1 MRTLFFVACMA
12 LLFATTLHAQETIA
26 AARDLYTAANY
37 DDALAVLNRLDTP
50 GSQVQVSDRLAVNQY
65 RAFCLVALGR
75 TAEAERAIEA
85 VVSAEPLYH
94 PAAADASPRIRSAF
108 TSVRQRVLPAVVQ
121 QQYAHAKAAFD
132 RQDFAGAAVEFDLV
146 LLALGDPDLGSAASR
161 PPLLDMRTLA
171 TGFRDLSAKA
181 AMPVAVPVT
190 QPLPAPAPAPV
201 VAALPAPL
209 RIYSG
214 SEGGLSPP
222 VSVRQDLP
230 PVPKEV
236 LPRGAGV
243 LEVVISEAG
252 AVESATM
259 RTPINP
265 RYDVLVISAT
275 RRWKYQPATLNG
287 QPVKYRKFINISLTP
302 GD

>member
-1 MRTLFFVACMA
+1 MRTPLIVACMA
-12 LLFATTLHAQETIA
+12 LLFAPTLEAQETIA

-50 GSQVQVSDRLAVNQY
+50 GSQVSDRLAVNQY

-108 TSVRQRVLPAVVQ
+108 ATVRQRVLPVVVQ

-132 RQDFAGAAVEFDLV
+132 RQEFAAASIEFDQV
-146 LLALGDPDLGSAASR
+146 LQALGDPDLSAAASR
-161 PPLLDMRTLA
+161 PPLLDVRTLA

-181 AMPVAVPVT
+181 AVPVPVPIAPPVAA
-190 QPLPAPAPAPV
+190 APAPPIAT
-201 VAALPAPL
+201 LPAPL
-209 RIYSG
+209 KIYSG
-214 SEGGLSPP
+214 ADAGVTPP
-222 VSVRQDLP
+222 AILRQDLP
-230 PVPKEV
+230 A
-236 LPRGAGV
+236 LPREVAPRGVGV
-243 LEVVISEAG
+243 LEVVINETG
-252 AVESATM
+252 VVESANM
-259 RTPINP
+259 RSPINP
-265 RYDVLVISAT
+265 RYDMLVIGST
-275 RRWKYQPATLNG
+275 RRWKYQPATLKG
-287 QPVKYRKFINISLTP
+287 EPVKYRKFINISLTP